1 MILETILTLALH
13 AAPEPDAPTTT
24 TAHSREWAVNRPT
37 RGTHARVVA
46 RASTVPPRWRPFA
59 ACVLHRESGGTLDR
73 PQSGVGALN
82 GDGSGAAG
90 RWQFLGWEHGGPYQ
104 VKDRLERFGM
114 SHKEARRIRV
124 WLSAHPIPKWHGL
137 YQDVLFLEAVERGG
151 ALRHWGN
158 GDRCDGLVA
167 R

>member
-24 TAHSREWAVNRPT
+24 AAHSREWAVNRPT

-46 RASTVPPRWRPFA
+46 RAATVPPRWRPFA

-82 GDGSGAAG
+82 GSSSAAG
-90 RWQFLGWEHGGPYQ
+90 RWQMLSPWQRGGSFM
-104 VKDRLERFGM
+104 VRDRLVRFGLP
-114 SHKEARRIRV
+114 KPAAKDVRL
-124 WLSAHPIPKWHGL
+124 WLGSHPIHRWPGVM
-137 YQDVLFLEAVERGG
+137 QDMAFLEAVERGG